1 MNLTGIVKPIDVNKI
16 TTDLF
21 YVITINLVT
30 DTSYCMINF

>member
-21 YVITINLVT
+21 QVIAINLVT
-30 DTSYCMINF
+30 DASYCMINF